1 MKLTRSVIAFASVN
15 ANTYEKCDQLDTA
28 NIANISANGLKC
40 GDATCTLK
48 CDNGYS
54 AMSPNKMKCI
64 NEDGTWFWNKE
75 KFGGCATCKD
85 ISGIEDE
92 NMTVECKINSSKLK
106 SPNRFL

>member
-40 GDATCTLK
+40 VDATCTLK
-48 CDNGYS
+48 CDDGYS

-106 SPNRFL
+106 SLNQFL